1 MISNLGQ
8 HLFVVAFCWVNY
20 HCANVNDI
28 QACAS
33 SCIMI
38 VISVVLVESHFISL
52 IVASLPASIMASLAS
67 F

>member
-1 MISNLGQ
+1 MISYFDQ
-8 HLFVVAFCWVNY
+8 HLFVVAFCWVNNR
-20 HCANVNDI
+20 CANVNDI

-38 VISVVLVESHFISL
+38 VISVVLIESHFISL